1 MQDKSLEDAAN
12 MELVDFKI
20 SKLAFEVTFIFRT
33 TQERNKVEGPLGYI

>member
-1 MQDKSLEDAAN
+1 